1 MRDYRDA
8 KVMAQTIRAT
18 LAAKGV
24 KVTISESLELIAKAF
39 GAADWNTLSAAIKA
53 AEPPKER
60 AGEAPP
66 VDKQALGKPTRRSA
80 STAAAARRAEY
91 TTLEHPLLAL
101 IEDAHAAAVMEACQV
116 DLGALRAALARYEAA
131 WIRLEAVHAE
141 NEPAMGAIV
150 GRVRGGFTVD
160 LGGASAFLPGSQVDV
175 RPVRDFGP
183 LMGREQPF
191 AILKM
196 DRPRRNIVVSR
207 RALLEE
213 AAASSGS

>member
-39 GAADWNTLSAAIKA
+39 GAADWNTLSAATKA

-66 VDKQALGKPTRRSA
+66 VDKQALGKPTLRSA
-80 STAAAARRAEY
+80 STAAAARQREY

-101 IEDAHAAAVMEACQV
+101 IDDAHAAAVMEACQV
-116 DLGALRAALARYEAA
+116 DLGALRAALARY
-131 WIRLEAVHAE
+131 
-141 NEPAMGAIV
+141 
-150 GRVRGGFTVD
+150 
-160 LGGASAFLPGSQVDV
+160 
-175 RPVRDFGP
+175 
-183 LMGREQPF
+183 
-191 AILKM
+191 
-196 DRPRRNIVVSR
+196 
-207 RALLEE
+207 
-213 AAASSGS
+213 